1 MAIPAYDQY
10 GGEQLRNIFAG
21 WMVSGDLDQLAL
33 DYILYFERRRQTNEP
48 TVYLEGVGDKGGAD
62 IEDDSYLSLFTL
74 KSVEVKS
81 MTKKTKSL
89 RIAFKLKMSK
99 VPGHDGLLRFDW
111 INDEHWIHCYMLVAL
126 IKYKRLESLV
136 VERAKMDARWRA
148 FLMGTHTWAG
158 RNSPIRRGSRI
169 TWIQLK
175 MIRGHMGFEDLQV
188 F

>member
-1 MAIPAYDQY
+1 
-10 GGEQLRNIFAG
+10 
-21 WMVSGDLDQLAL
+21 
-33 DYILYFERRRQTNEP
+33 
-48 TVYLEGVGDKGGAD
+48 
-62 IEDDSYLSLFTL
+62 
-74 KSVEVKS
+74 
-81 MTKKTKSL
+81 
-89 RIAFKLKMSK
+89 MSK

-111 INDEHWIHCYMLVAL
+111 INDEHWIHCYMLIAL

-175 MIRGHMGFEDLQV
+175 MIRGHMGFENLQV
-188 F
+188 FWNIFNYLIKRLNGNWLSSNYDVFVSWGKGLKRLKKCIQPYFFCPLRAITLKEKTLFHYSQEVFSWFGRSGCFWRESILKIPSSFR